1 MKKTL
6 LCAVF
11 LPLVLNAQ
19 DYSGRVGINTTEP
32 RATLDVKGKGETVN
46 THSFNIRNNADTDLV
61 IVKDNGW
68 VGMGTQTPID
78 NNARL
83 EISANSWFP
92 LIINST
98 NTDGGGIA
106 LHPNDFSKRVELSVK
121 GNGDFKIWSAEW
133 ERLVIDRKGNV
144 GMGTSSPKASLDIS
158 RKALDLLPAG
168 TPQGVIFPKFTTS
181 ERSTFNNVEE
191 GTMIYNTDKKCLE
204 MYLGIVNG
212 AHQWGCLPDVGSN
225 KAQSVAVTAA
235 GFEGSYIGGV
245 NFNNSQK
252 VKFKLEN
259 NSFSNVSSSFADA
272 VTVQNGMVNISA
284 GNCQWQKLNGSTLIG
299 SAASCASPNLIT
311 LNSGES
317 ALLTYTMSGTPETG
331 TLQANFNKLGAQ
343 ADQSTTVGLGSATI
357 TNPKTEYV
365 VSLVYDGTT
374 PKTEVQGKINNGAN
388 KLVVKIPYENGSGS
402 YNAVTSQ
409 PVATTAGQG
418 NDTNTLTLNIPAG
431 NFGVN
436 GYLDATIS
444 VDGDQ
449 EYLVKMLPPGEE
461 YEIAT
466 IPYTLNGQQYSVVLK
481 GIGGIPDRCFGKT
494 TFDCVGYG
502 AKELEHQFI
511 YIPIQGPDGRTWLS
525 NNLGAEYARIGS
537 PYFNPLRQAGAL
549 DYNTGQELSNPTFD
563 QIKRDWRAYGSLFQ
577 WQRNP
582 DGHELMNWTSY
593 TNGTSK
599 YGSQGGS
606 SSSWTN
612 AGSNR
617 FITSSYSWSRSSSPT
632 NLWLSGGATNP
643 CPTGYHVP
651 THDEQLALHQAITG
665 INSTYSRSP
674 AMWQEKELKLTTGGF
689 RNQYTGGFSNAASQG
704 WYWSGSAYGGYERGW
719 DMNFNYYS
727 TGLTSGNYTAMG
739 FSVRCIKD

>member
-19 DYSGRVGINTTEP
+19 DYSGRVGINTDKP
-32 RATLDVKGKGETVN
+32 KAT
-46 THSFNIRNNADTDLV
+46 
-61 IVKDNGW
+61 
-68 VGMGTQTPID
+68 
-78 NNARL
+78 L
-83 EISANSWFP
+83 EISKVA
-92 LIINST
+92 
-98 NTDGGGIA
+98 
-106 LHPNDFSKRVELSVK
+106 
-121 GNGDFKIWSAEW
+121 
-133 ERLVIDRKGNV
+133 V
-144 GMGTSSPKASLDIS
+144 GPTMPATKA
-158 RKALDLLPAG
+158 
-168 TPQGVIFPKFTTS
+168 QGVLFPQFTS
-181 ERSTFNNVEE
+181 EERTKFSGTAEE
-191 GTMIYNTDKKCLE
+191 GTIIYNIEKRCLE
-204 MYLGIVNG
+204 MYLGLVSG
-212 AHQWGCLPDVGSN
+212 VHQWACLPDVASA
-225 KAQSVAVTAA
+225 KSQSVVVTAA
-235 GFEGSYIGGV
+235 GFEGSYIGGIA
-245 NFNNSQK
+245 FNDSQK
-252 VKFKLEN
+252 AKFKLEN

-272 VTVQNGMVNISA
+272 VVVQNGMASITA
-284 GNCQWQKLNGSTLIG
+284 PICQWQKLNGSTLIG
-299 SAASCASPNLIT
+299 SVASCSSGSLIN

-317 ALLTYTMSGTPETG
+317 AMLWYTFKGTPETG
-331 TLQANFNKLGAQ
+331 TLKASFNKLGAQ
-343 ADQSTTVGLGSATI
+343 ADQSATVGLGSATI
-357 TNPKTEYV
+357 TSPKTEYV
-365 VSLVYDGTT
+365 VSLTYDGTT
-374 PKTEVQGKINNGAN
+374 PKTEVQGKIDNGAN
-388 KLVVKIPYENGSGS
+388 KLVVKIPYTNGSGS

-409 PVATTAGQG
+409 PVATTEGQG

-431 NFGVN
+431 NFAVN
-436 GYLDATIS
+436 GYLDATIT
-444 VDGDQ
+444 VGGNDQ
-449 EYLVKMLPPGEE
+449 EYLVKMLPPGQE

-466 IPYTLNGQQYSVVLK
+466 IPYTLNGQPYSLVLK

-502 AKELEHQFI
+502 EKVLEHQFI

-582 DGHELMNWTSY
+582 DGHELINWTDY
-593 TNGTSK
+593 TSGTPK
-599 YGSQGGS
+599 YETQGSR

-617 FITSSYSWSRSSSPT
+617 FITGSPYSWAYTSSSPT

-651 THDEQLALHQAITG
+651 THDEQLTLHKAILG
-665 INSTYSRSP
+665 VNDSFPYSHSP
-674 AMWQEKELKLTTGGF
+674 AMWQEKGLKLTVGGF
-689 RNQYTGGFSNAASQG
+689 RYYNTGFLANTSSSG

-727 TGLTSGNYTAMG
+727 TGLNSGNYNAIG